1 MERSS
6 VPYSHL
12 TNQSRFSLIG
22 WHWCSF
28 VLASFVD
35 VFLMGRPSEPY
46 THVDVD
52 DCESQVGVMG
62 RPSEPFKTPI
72 LPKCDH
78 PSSQPPDL
86 LEGKVAEPYSHV
98 DVDYWES
105 QDGIMGRPSEPF
117 KTPILPKCDH
127 SSSQPP
133 VIFLK
138 GRSSEPYSH
147 VDVELKET
155 ARTGA
160 PVRETRL
167 YDPGIAKVEPPRGT
181 PPVDGVACGIP
192 PARRWAGP

>member
-1 MERSS
+1 M
-6 VPYSHL
+6 
-12 TNQSRFSLIG
+12 
-22 WHWCSF
+22 
-28 VLASFVD
+28 ASFVD

-78 PSSQPPDL
+78 PL
-86 LEGKVAEPYSHV
+86 
-98 DVDYWES
+98 
-105 QDGIMGRPSEPF
+105 
-117 KTPILPKCDH
+117 
-127 SSSQPP
+127 SQPP

-181 PPVDGVACGIP
+181 PPVEEVACGIP
-192 PARRWAGP
+192 PARR